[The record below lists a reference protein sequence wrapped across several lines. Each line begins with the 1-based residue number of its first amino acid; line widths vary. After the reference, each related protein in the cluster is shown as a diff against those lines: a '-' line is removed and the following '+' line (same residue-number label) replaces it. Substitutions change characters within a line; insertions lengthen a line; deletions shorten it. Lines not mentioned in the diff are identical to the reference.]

1 MKLLLISHEYP
12 PIGGG
17 GANACMNLAKEYA
30 LQGHQVHIVTVGYG
44 NKIGREVLVFDS
56 GNVTIDRLRAK
67 RKKAESCTFAE
78 MLDFLRLAIPF
89 SRKLVQEEKSA
100 QKPFDACQIFFGIP
114 SGVVGW
120 WLKKREGLP
129 YIIRFGGGDIPGFQE
144 RFRGLYYVLSPVV
157 RIIWKQADELVA
169 NSDGLKRMAT
179 RFYDRYPIRVIP
191 NGVDCTQFH
200 PAERKPSNSDEV
212 TLLFVSRLIER
223 KGLQY
228 VIPKMNHMQKMSGK
242 KLRLI
247 IVGDGSYRRELDRV
261 ADESGIRE
269 QIIFSG
275 QQEKDMLPAYY
286 QKGDI
291 FILPSKKEGMPN
303 VVLEAMASGL
313 PIVMS
318 PCEGSKELI
327 QGNGIIADAD
337 LQRFADAILTLL
349 SLPMEQLRVMGVRS
363 RKLAEEYFTWS
374 VVAEKYEWLLARAA
388 EKKKE

>member
-30 LQGHQVHIVTVGYG
+30 LQGHQVHIVTVGYRD
-44 NKIGREVLVFDS
+44 KIGREVQGFDS
-56 GNVTIDRLRAK
+56 GNVTIDRLEAK
-67 RKKAESCTFAE
+67 RKRVESCSFTE

-100 QKPFDACQIFFGIP
+100 QKPFDACQVFFGIP
-114 SGVVGW
+114 SGAVGW

-144 RFRGLYYVLSPVV
+144 RFRGLYCFLSPVV
-157 RIIWKQADELVA
+157 RIIWKQAIELVA
-169 NSDGLKRMAT
+169 NSEGLKRMAT
-179 RFYDRYPIRVIP
+179 RFCDRYPIRVIP

-212 TLLFVSRLIER
+212 TLVFVSRLIER

-228 VIPKMNHMQKMSGK
+228 VIPKMNHMQEMSGK
-242 KLRLI
+242 KLRLE
-247 IVGDGSYRRELDRV
+247 IVGDGPYRPELERI
-261 ADESGIRE
+261 ADEAGTRE
-269 QIIFSG
+269 QIVFSG
-275 QQEKDMLPAYY
+275 QQEKDILPAYY

-337 LQRFADAILTLL
+337 LQRFDEAILTLL
-349 SLPMEQLRVMGVRS
+349 SLSMDQLRAMGERS
-363 RKLAEEYFTWS
+363 RKRAEEYFTWS